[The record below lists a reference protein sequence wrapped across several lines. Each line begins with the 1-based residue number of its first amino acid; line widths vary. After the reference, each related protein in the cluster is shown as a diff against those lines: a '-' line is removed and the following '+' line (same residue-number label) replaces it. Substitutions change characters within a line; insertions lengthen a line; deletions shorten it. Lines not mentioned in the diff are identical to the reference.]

1 MCFFVF
7 ALFFSGPVP
16 AEIPDVSEP
25 DLFPELWEIAKDLEL
40 WNHPE
45 WWSLGHYHRTL
56 WLRVESR
63 IDDPRFFIAPNGKT
77 NRRAE
82 LKATLRAFTSPD
94 PAEETEERT
103 LSCRFPARRRW
114 LLEKLALPEDAFASP
129 DCDTYH
135 QVIAQLQIE
144 RATVVYPAAYLNNPA
159 SMFGHLLLVL
169 DREGKSRLLSR
180 AVNYGAD
187 VDTGFGPLYMIKG
200 IFGLYDGMF
209 AVMSYDQKVSEYN
222 SVNRRDIWEYPLNLD
237 GDGLD
242 RLLRRVWELQEL
254 KSRYFFFKEN
264 CAFNLMYPIEAAH
277 PDIQITRGFRFSAI
291 PVSLLKEL
299 TATGITGE
307 PVYRPSK
314 STVMAHLADKLTPE
328 QRARALSIARG
339 ESPAEEEAEALV
351 LSLAMELTFFD
362 YTEKRIPPETYRE
375 RVTPIMMAR
384 SALGAAPVPQPPVPP
399 APETSHDPRRIFLYG
414 GTDREGTGLGGVR
427 LRAAYHDWLDVPTGF
442 APGSYITFFEADLRA
457 SNDFERWSLHRLT
470 LVDIRSLAPRTLW
483 TSPLS
488 WTVSFRVEE
497 DRFQPEHHRGV
508 AQFATGKTWRTGE
521 NTLAYLKLE
530 NTIVADQTLPHTLAW
545 EPGVQWGFAREGER
559 LRAGLRGHHRFGV
572 WGSAAARHSAE
583 AEVRWTPAPEHV
595 PNLSVGL
602 LFAHFHEK
610 GEDVQ
615 DRLFTLGL
623 TF

>member
-1 MCFFVF
+1 MEH
-7 ALFFSGPVP
+7 P
-16 AEIPDVSEP
+16 AGSEA
-25 DLFPELWEIAKDLEL
+25 DLFPGLWEIAKDLEL

-63 IDDPRFFIAPNGKT
+63 IDDPRFFIAPNGKI

-82 LKATLRAFTSPD
+82 LKATLRAFTEPD
-94 PAEETEERT
+94 PALETEERT
-103 LSCRFPARRRW
+103 FSCRFPARRRW
-114 LLEKLALPEDAFASP
+114 LLEQLALPEDAFASP
-129 DCDTYH
+129 DCESYH
-135 QVIAQLQIE
+135 EVIAHLQINQ
-144 RATVVYPAAYLNNPA
+144 ATVVYPAAYLNNPA

-187 VDTGFGPLYMIKG
+187 VDTGFGPLYAFKG
-200 IFGLYDGMF
+200 IFGLYQGMF
-209 AVMSYDQKVSEYN
+209 AVMSYDRKVSEYN
-222 SVNRRDIWEYPLNLD
+222 SVNRRDIWEYPLKLD
-237 GDGLD
+237 EDGLD

-264 CAFNLMYPIEAAH
+264 CAFNLMYPIEAAD
-277 PDIQITRGFRFSAI
+277 PEVQITRGFRMSAI

-299 TATGITGE
+299 TASGVTAE

-314 STVMAHLADKLTPE
+314 STIMAHLAEKLSPE
-328 QRARALSIARG
+328 QRGRAQSIARG
-339 ESPAEEEAEALV
+339 ELSPGEETDALV
-351 LSLAMELTFFD
+351 LTLAVELTFFD
-362 YTEKRIPPETYRE
+362 YTEKRISPEIYRE
-375 RVTPIMMAR
+375 RVAPIMVAR
-384 SALGAAPVPQPPVPP
+384 SALGAAPVPAPPVPP

-414 GTDREGTGLGGVR
+414 GADREGTGLGGVR

-442 APGSYITFFEADLRA
+442 SPGSYITFFEADLRA
-457 SNDFERWSLHRLT
+457 ANDFERWSLHRLT
-470 LVDIRSLAPRTLW
+470 LVDIRSLAPKTLW

-508 AQFATGKTWRTGE
+508 AQFATGKSWRTGA
-521 NTLAYLKLE
+521 NTLSYLKLE
-530 NTIVADQTLPHTLAW
+530 NTIVMDQTLEHTLAW

-559 LRAGLRGHHRFGV
+559 LRAGVRGHHRFGV
-572 WGSAAARHSAE
+572 LGSAANRHSAE
-583 AEVRWTPAPEHV
+583 AELRWTPAPLRA

-602 LFAHFHEK
+602 LFAHVHEN
-610 GEDVQ
+610 GDDAQ
-615 DRLFTLGL
+615 DRLL
-623 TF
+623 TFGWTF